1 MLIGLSVIFI
11 FIILIFNIQLLL
23 ILKILVIAVLI
34 FIVLFLIDY
43 YSNINF
49 IEYTHSEYYNEK
61 PVYFDDNVSIDIKQK
76 SLQGRIL
83 SKEKK
88 IVLCGLARNV
98 EKVINESIKKLE
110 FIGEHFKD
118 YKIVIFEND
127 SSDNTRNLIKEYS
140 MKNNKIILL
149 NCIHLG
155 SEECILKNKIGY
167 EYGITSKNRINKMA
181 QYREEYLNYVKKN
194 LLDYDYMLVCDLD
207 LGGNHCI
214 DGLFTSIA
222 KSNWDAIYINGRT
235 TYWGM
240 YGLLTIPYDSMAYI
254 NCESD
259 YVNNSDLLTLIF
271 NYSSMNNDINNS
283 DEFYEVKSAFNGYGL
298 YKISS
303 IKNASYIGDSI
314 CEHNNLAK
322 NIYDNCGYQY
332 INKYWVGIFNIQGTN
347 NPLLYLTNFK

>member
-1 MLIGLSVIFI
+1 MLTGLSVIFI
-11 FIILIFNIQLLL
+11 FIILIFNIQILL

-49 IEYTHSEYYNEK
+49 IEYTHPEYYNEK

-149 NCIHLG
+149 DCVHFG
-155 SEECILKNKIGY
+155 SEECILKNKTGY

-181 QYREEYLNYVKKN
+181 QYREEYLNYIKKN

-214 DGLFTSIA
+214 DGLFSSII
-222 KSNWDAIYINGRT
+222 KPTWDAIYINGKT
-235 TYWGM
+235 SFWGL
-240 YGLLTIPYDSMAYI
+240 YGLLTVTYDHMAYV
-254 NCESD
+254 NYESD
-259 YVNNSDLLTLIF
+259 YIKETNLLTLLLHESVLM
-271 NYSSMNNDINNS
+271 NYGINNS

-298 YKISS
+298 YKICS
-303 IKNASYIGDSI
+303 IKNASYIGDLA
-314 CEHNNLAK
+314 CEHQNLAK
-322 NIYDNCGYQY
+322 NIYDNNGHQY
-332 INKYWVGIFNIQGTN
+332 INKYWVGIFNIQGPDN
-347 NPLLYLTNFK
+347 ILLYLTNF